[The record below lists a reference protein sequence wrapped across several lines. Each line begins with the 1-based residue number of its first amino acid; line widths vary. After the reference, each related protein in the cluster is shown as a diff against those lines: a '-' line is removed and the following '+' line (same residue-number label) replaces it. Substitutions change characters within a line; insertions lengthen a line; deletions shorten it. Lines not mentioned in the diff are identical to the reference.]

1 MVKASVSVFAFL
13 MLSIVS
19 VSASSALLPSAV
31 AFCTAFFI
39 PARAVETST
48 PLASICASKLT
59 DDVKSSP
66 ISLRLAPLVVSA
78 VSNVSI
84 EIPVSWPAFV
94 ISPNTF
100 FVCEASTPNFV
111 IILST
116 LSIAVFKSVPLMF
129 ANLIKS
135 FERFSNSV
143 PVAPNLVFTSPT
155 ATPTSSIVV
164 GIFENTLSAT
174 VVRFSRASPVAP
186 VLVIIVS

>member
-19 VSASSALLPSAV
+19 VNASSALLPSAV

-48 PLASICASKLT
+48 PLASICVSKLT

-116 LSIAVFKSVPLMF
+116 LSIAVFKSVPLIF

-164 GIFENTLSAT
+164 GISENTLSAT
-174 VVRFSRASPVAP
+174 VVRLSRASPVAP
-186 VLVIIVS
+186 VLVIMVS

>member
-1 MVKASVSVFAFL
+1 M
-13 MLSIVS
+13 
-19 VSASSALLPSAV
+19 
-31 AFCTAFFI
+31 
-39 PARAVETST
+39 
-48 PLASICASKLT
+48 
-59 DDVKSSP
+59 
-66 ISLRLAPLVVSA
+66 VVSA

-116 LSIAVFKSVPLMF
+116 LSIAVFRSVPLMF
-129 ANLIKS
+129 ANLINS

-164 GIFENTLSAT
+164 GISENTLSAT
-174 VVRFSRASPVAP
+174 VVRLSRASPVAP
-186 VLVIIVS
+186 VLVIMVS